1 MATVYKGFSTYN
13 RNKKFRVTDFELV
26 KQNLYN
32 HFNIRKGEKL
42 MQPNFGSMI
51 WNMLFEPL
59 TEETRQIIV
68 DDVKT
73 VVGYDP
79 RVNVS
84 NVLVTQYDHGI
95 QLIVELTYTPNNQ
108 LETLVLNFDNRS
120 KSLTRNE

>member
-13 RNKKFRVTDFELV
+13 RDKKFRVTDFELV

-42 MQPNFGSMI
+42 MQPNFGSTI

-59 TEETRQIIV
+59 TEEIRQIIV
-68 DDVKT
+68 DDVRT
-73 VVGYDP
+73 VVAYDP

-84 NVLVTQYDHGI
+84 NVFVTQFDHGI
-95 QLIVELTYTPNNQ
+95 QLVVELSYVPNNQ
-108 LETLVLNFDNRS
+108 LETLILNFDSRS

>member
-13 RNKKFRVTDFELV
+13 RDKKFRVTDFELV

-42 MQPNFGSMI
+42 MQPNFGSTI

-84 NVLVTQYDHGI
+84 NVLVTQFDHGI
-95 QLIVELTYTPNNQ
+95 QLVVELSYIPNNQ

>member
-1 MATVYKGFSTYN
+1 MATVYKGFSTFN
-13 RNKKFRVTDFELV
+13 RDKKFRVIDFELV

-42 MQPNFGSMI
+42 MQPNFGSNI

-68 DDVKT
+68 DDVKA
-73 VVGYDP
+73 VAGYDP

-84 NVLVTQYDHGI
+84 NVLVTQFDHGI
-95 QLIVELTYTPNNQ
+95 QLVVELAYIPNNQ

-120 KSLTRNE
+120 RSLTRNE

>member
-108 LETLVLNFDNRS
+108 LETLVLNFDNKSR
-120 KSLTRNE
+120 SLTRNE

>member
-1 MATVYKGFSTYN
+1 MATVYRGFSTYN
-13 RNKKFRVTDFELV
+13 RDKKFRVIDFELV

-42 MQPNFGSMI
+42 MQPNFGSTI

-59 TEETRQIIV
+59 TEETRQVIV

-84 NVLVTQYDHGI
+84 NVLVTQFDHGI
-95 QLIVELTYTPNNQ
+95 QLVVELSYIPNNQ

-120 KSLTRNE
+120 RSLTRNE

>member
-1 MATVYKGFSTYN
+1 MATVYKGFSTFN
-13 RNKKFRVTDFELV
+13 RDKKFRVIDFELV

-42 MQPNFGSMI
+42 MQPNFGSNI

-68 DDVKT
+68 DDVRA
-73 VVGYDP
+73 VAGYDP

-84 NVLVTQYDHGI
+84 NVLVTQFDHGI
-95 QLIVELTYTPNNQ
+95 QLVVELAYIPNNQ

-120 KSLTRNE
+120 RSLTRNE

>member
-1 MATVYKGFSTYN
+1 MATVYKGFSTFN
-13 RNKKFRVTDFELV
+13 RDKKFRVVDFELV

-42 MQPNFGSMI
+42 MQPNFGSNI

-59 TEETRQIIV
+59 TEETRQVIV
-68 DDVKT
+68 DDVRA
-73 VVGYDP
+73 VAGYDP

-84 NVLVTQYDHGI
+84 NVLVTQFDHGI
-95 QLIVELTYTPNNQ
+95 QLVVELSYIPNNQ

-120 KSLTRNE
+120 RSLTRNE

>member
-1 MATVYKGFSTYN
+1 MATVYKGFSTFN
-13 RNKKFRVTDFELV
+13 RDKKFRVIDFELV

-42 MQPNFGSMI
+42 MQPNFGSNI

-68 DDVKT
+68 DDVRA
-73 VVGYDP
+73 VAGYDP

-84 NVLVTQYDHGI
+84 NVLVTQFDHGI
-95 QLIVELTYTPNNQ
+95 QLVVELSYIPNNQ

-120 KSLTRNE
+120 RSLTRNE

>member
-1 MATVYKGFSTYN
+1 M
-13 RNKKFRVTDFELV
+13 TDFELV

-42 MQPNFGSMI
+42 MQPNFGSTI

-59 TEETRQIIV
+59 TEEIRQIIV
-68 DDVKT
+68 DDVRT
-73 VVGYDP
+73 VVAYDP

-84 NVLVTQYDHGI
+84 NVFVTQFDHGI
-95 QLIVELTYTPNNQ
+95 QLVVELSYVPNNQ
-108 LETLVLNFDNRS
+108 LETLILNFDSRS

>member
-1 MATVYKGFSTYN
+1 VI
-13 RNKKFRVTDFELV
+13 DFELV

-42 MQPNFGSMI
+42 MQPNFGSNI

-68 DDVKT
+68 DDVRA
-73 VVGYDP
+73 VAGYDP

-84 NVLVTQYDHGI
+84 NVLVTQFDHGI
-95 QLIVELTYTPNNQ
+95 QLVVELSYIPNNQ

-120 KSLTRNE
+120 RSLTRNE

>member
-13 RNKKFRVTDFELV
+13 RDKKFRVIDFELV

-42 MQPNFGSMI
+42 MQPNFGSTI

-84 NVLVTQYDHGI
+84 NVLVTQFDHGI
-95 QLIVELTYTPNNQ
+95 QLVVELSYIPNNQ

-120 KSLTRNE
+120 RSLTRNE

>member
-13 RNKKFRVTDFELV
+13 RDKKFRVTDFELV

-95 QLIVELTYTPNNQ
+95 QLIVELTYTPSNQ

>member
-1 MATVYKGFSTYN
+1 MATVYKGFSTHN
-13 RNKKFRVTDFELV
+13 RDKKFRVTDFELV

-108 LETLVLNFDNRS
+108 LETLVLNFDNKSR
-120 KSLTRNE
+120 SLTRNE

>member
-1 MATVYKGFSTYN
+1 
-13 RNKKFRVTDFELV
+13 
-26 KQNLYN
+26 
-32 HFNIRKGEKL
+32 
-42 MQPNFGSMI
+42 MQPNFGSTI

-59 TEETRQIIV
+59 TEETRQVIV

-84 NVLVTQYDHGI
+84 NVLVTQFDHGI
-95 QLIVELTYTPNNQ
+95 QLVVELSYIPNNQ

-120 KSLTRNE
+120 RSLTRNE

>member
-13 RNKKFRVTDFELV
+13 RDKKFRVTDFELV

-59 TEETRQIIV
+59 TEEVRQIIV
-68 DDVKT
+68 DDVKA

-84 NVLVTQYDHGI
+84 NVLVTQFEHGI
-95 QLIVELTYTPNNQ
+95 QLLVELSYVPNNQ

>member
-1 MATVYKGFSTYN
+1 MATVYKGFSTFN
-13 RNKKFRVTDFELV
+13 RDKKFRVIDFELV

-42 MQPNFGSMI
+42 MQPNFGSNI

-59 TEETRQIIV
+59 TEETRQVIE
-68 DDVKT
+68 DDVRA
-73 VVGYDP
+73 VAGYDP

-84 NVLVTQYDHGI
+84 NVLVTQFDHGI
-95 QLIVELTYTPNNQ
+95 QLVVELAYIPNNQ

-120 KSLTRNE
+120 RSLTRNE

>member
-13 RNKKFRVTDFELV
+13 RDKKFRVIDFELV

-42 MQPNFGSMI
+42 MQPNFGSTI

-59 TEETRQIIV
+59 TEETRQVIV

-84 NVLVTQYDHGI
+84 NVLVTQFDHGI
-95 QLIVELTYTPNNQ
+95 QLVVELSYIPNNQ

-120 KSLTRNE
+120 RSLTRNE

>member
-1 MATVYKGFSTYN
+1 MATVYKGFSTFN
-13 RNKKFRVTDFELV
+13 RDKKFRVIDFELV

-42 MQPNFGSMI
+42 MQPNFGSNI

-59 TEETRQIIV
+59 TEETRQVIV
-68 DDVKT
+68 DDVRA
-73 VVGYDP
+73 VAGYDP

-84 NVLVTQYDHGI
+84 NVLVTQFDHGI
-95 QLIVELTYTPNNQ
+95 QLVVELSYIPNNQ

-120 KSLTRNE
+120 RSLTRNE

>member
-1 MATVYKGFSTYN
+1 MATVYKGFSTFN
-13 RNKKFRVTDFELV
+13 RDKKFRVIDFELV

-42 MQPNFGSMI
+42 MQPNFGSNI

-59 TEETRQIIV
+59 TEETRQVIV
-68 DDVKT
+68 DDVKA
-73 VVGYDP
+73 VAGYDP

-84 NVLVTQYDHGI
+84 NVLVTQFDHGI
-95 QLIVELTYTPNNQ
+95 QLVVELAYIPNNQ

-120 KSLTRNE
+120 RSLTRNE